1 MHLLCILHRS
11 SITTCCQKPV
21 FSWGGGAVSG
31 FVQPSIP
38 SSGRD
43 IINIICLA
51 YLMTEWLDFQSYD
64 EQKNKWNKI
73 LPFIFLT
80 AKIPKLNS
88 GINLWRLC
96 LQNKSNSLTKAV
108 TVLTLPSITRW
119 TVVVWIMKIY
129 WQFPTQQKT
138 DYSFWFLIKNKYS
151 VLNVLFNFPLC
162 TELGKAPWRDQM
174 LQSLA
179 RWSLCLLFLSAVITF
194 WHVLLKYL
202 GLLCNLH

>member
-21 FSWGGGAVSG
+21 FSWGGGAASG

-43 IINIICLA
+43 IIDIICLA
-51 YLMTEWLDFQSYD
+51 YLMTEWLDFQSYN
-64 EQKNKWNKI
+64 EQKNKLNEI
-73 LPFIFLT
+73 LPFIFWT

-88 GINLWRLC
+88 AINLWRLC

-119 TVVVWIMKIY
+119 IVVVWIMKTY
-129 WQFPTQQKT
+129 WQ
-138 DYSFWFLIKNKYS
+138 SFLHNKKQIILFGFLIKNKYS
-151 VLNVLFNFPLC
+151 VLNVLFNFSPLYR
-162 TELGKAPWRDQM
+162 TWKS
-174 LQSLA
+174 SLA
-179 RWSLCLLFLSAVITF
+179 WSDVT
-194 WHVLLKYL
+194 VLGSLKPL
-202 GLLCNLH
+202 PSISVRSHNILACFT